1 MKEKRIIADSFIQKR
16 INVCG
21 PKKFSKLLDKNSKIC
36 YTKYNKRD
44 KETKTMMNTIKYDVL
59 YSNMARSADN
69 ACRTLYNLMYIY
81 KHPIAAYKEGRKYN
95 GKKLNFFD
103 LLVLLVYYPF
113 NGKKVNSLSYQY
125 EVEYERL
132 KDACAKLNSMK

>member
-1 MKEKRIIADSFIQKR
+1 M
-16 INVCG
+16 
-21 PKKFSKLLDKNSKIC
+21 
-36 YTKYNKRD
+36 T
-44 KETKTMMNTIKYDVL
+44 NTIEHNIL
-59 YSNMARSADN
+59 YGNIINSADA

-113 NGKKVNSLSYQY
+113 NGEKVRSLSYQY

-132 KDACAKLNSMK
+132 NDACAKLNSLK